1 MSNNRA
7 NYISALLGF
16 LTTSGLIILTHNL
29 FNVQNVV

>member
-7 NYISALLGF
+7 TYISALLGF
-16 LTTSGLIILTHNL
+16 LTTSALIILTHNL